1 MTYNKLVSHVGGWL
15 FIIHYT
21 RPANLTAVCG
31 HFLMIIVLDA
41 VPKLACGQGDG
52 ETIISL
58 QVMTLLL
65 KHTSRWCGFAPVM
78 RV

>member
-1 MTYNKLVSHVGGWL
+1 MTYNKIVSHVGGWL

-41 VPKLACGQGDG
+41 VPKTCMWAGGWG
-52 ETIISL
+52 NYYII
-58 QVMTLLL
+58 
-65 KHTSRWCGFAPVM
+65 TSDDLTTQTYK
-78 RV
+78 